1 MLPTATARSPVTLYG
16 AYGLASRKPLS
27 HLHRRKCAA
36 TFKPRRFCHHIAS
49 YAAITSVASEKPTAL
64 PSALLP
70 PLPPSQNPPHQKTP
84 ESQEFYFSSLVP
96 ETGLEPAHLMAY
108 APKAY
113 VYTNFTTR
121 AYLNYNTKKPRTLVS
136 AFLRVNYSKT
146 PWRFFITRV
155 VM

>member
-1 MLPTATARSPVTLYG
+1 M
-16 AYGLASRKPLS
+16 
-27 HLHRRKCAA
+27 RRDLR
-36 TFKPRRFCHHIAS
+36 PRRFPHSQLYCYHLCNIGETNRAPFSPFAS
-49 YAAITSVASEKPTAL
+49 TISISKPAST
-64 PSALLP
+64 
-70 PLPPSQNPPHQKTP
+70 HQKTP

-121 AYLNYNTKKPRTLVS
+121 AYLNYSTKKPRTLVS
-136 AFLRVNYSKT
+136 ASLRVTYSKT

>member
-1 MLPTATARSPVTLYG
+1 MRRDPKAAAFLHSQLYCYQLCNIG
-16 AYGLASRKPLS
+16 KTNRAPFGPFTS
-27 HLHRRKCAA
+27 
-36 TFKPRRFCHHIAS
+36 
-49 YAAITSVASEKPTAL
+49 ITSVSRPA
-64 PSALLP
+64 
-70 PLPPSQNPPHQKTP
+70 PPHQKTP
-84 ESQEFYFSSLVP
+84 ESESQEFYFSSLVP

-121 AYLNYNTKKPRTLVS
+121 AYLNYSTKKPRTLVS
-136 AFLRVNYSKT
+136 ASLRVTYSKT